1 MQTELVI
8 FKKAYDFSQW
18 LLQHTGKFP
27 KSHRFSVAVRLENVM
42 LEFLRQ
48 ISVANR
54 RKQKLPILHAADEEL
69 MTLKIYLRLSHD
81 SKFISTK
88 SYEYAVRQTEEIGR
102 LLGGWIKSQ
111 AA

>member
-18 LLQHTGKFP
+18 LLQHTRKFP
-27 KSHRFSVAVRLENVM
+27 KSHRFSVAVRLENAM

-54 RKQKLPILHAADEEL
+54 RKQKLPTLHAADEEL